1 MNNRTSLMIAY
12 SILLLCSLGLA
23 YVGINLRPAEGEPL
37 LFGLGVLATIF
48 TAATFP
54 IAFALTPAK
63 GAQQIKDNQAYSE
76 ALQHCVGLLRSI
88 NDRMM
93 ISDTAKRI
101 AFRERDQETLHQVIR
116 QEMNKGNLDIA
127 LSLADEMART
137 AGYEHEG
144 KEIQRQIIA
153 ARADKV
159 DRKVLEAISIFE
171 QMLSRHEWDDA
182 LTESHQLQQTFP
194 NSSRVK
200 HLTERVREAREQHK
214 KDLERQFL
222 EAARRDDVETAM
234 ELLTEL
240 DHYMTEKEAAPLLE
254 VARGVI
260 GKKRQNLGVQF
271 KLAVADHEWIDAL
284 HVGEQIIADF
294 PNTKMADEVHS
305 MMELLKERA
314 AGQQQAAR
322 NYGGL

>member
-1 MNNRTSLMIAY
+1 MYNRTLLTVVYSVLMI
-12 SILLLCSLGLA
+12 CSLVLFYA
-23 YVGINLRPAEGEPL
+23 GIDMRPVEGEPML
-37 LFGLGVLATIF
+37 LGLGALSIIF

-54 IAFALTPAK
+54 IAFALTPGNQK
-63 GAQQIKDNQAYSE
+63 QKSTNDQAYAES
-76 ALQHCVGLLRSI
+76 LQQVVGLLRSI
-88 NDRMM
+88 NDRLM

-101 AFRERDQETLHQVIR
+101 AFRERDQETLRQVIR
-116 QEMNKGNLDIA
+116 TEINRGNMEVA
-127 LSLADEMART
+127 LSLADEMSRT
-137 AGYEHEG
+137 PGYEHEG
-144 KEIQRQIIA
+144 QEIQRQINA
-153 ARADKV
+153 ARVDKM

-182 LTESHQLQQTFP
+182 LTEARQLQQTFP
-194 NSSRVK
+194 DSSRVK
-200 HLTERVREAREQHK
+200 HLSNRVREAREQHK

-234 ELLTEL
+234 DLLKEL

-305 MMELLKERA
+305 MMDLLKERA

-322 NYGGL
+322 NYGGI

>member
-1 MNNRTSLMIAY
+1 MYNRTLLMVVY
-12 SILLLCSLGLA
+12 SVLLICSVVLFF
-23 YVGINLRPAEGEPL
+23 VGINLRPAEGEPIL
-37 LFGLGVLATIF
+37 LGIGALAMIF

-54 IAFALTPAK
+54 IAYALTPAK
-63 GAQQIKDNQAYSE
+63 GKQDASSDKAYAESLQQVIG
-76 ALQHCVGLLRSI
+76 VLRSI

-101 AFRERDQETLHQVIR
+101 AFRERDQETLRQVIR
-116 QEMNKGNLDIA
+116 TEINRGNMETA
-127 LSLADEMART
+127 LSLAEEMSKT
-137 AGYEHEG
+137 PGYEHEG
-144 KEIQRQIIA
+144 QDIQRQIIA
-153 ARADKV
+153 ARADKM

-182 LTESHQLQQTFP
+182 LTEARQLQQTYP
-194 NSSRVK
+194 DSARVK
-200 HLTERVREAREQHK
+200 NLAARVREARESHK

-234 ELLTEL
+234 DLLKEL

-294 PNTKMADEVHS
+294 PNTKMADEVLS
-305 MMELLKERA
+305 MMDLLKERA

-322 NYGGL
+322 NYGGI

>member
-1 MNNRTSLMIAY
+1 MYNRLN
-12 SILLLCSLGLA
+12 LLIVYGTLLACSLVFL
-23 YVGINLRPAEGEPL
+23 YVGINLRPAEGEPIL
-37 LFGLGVLATIF
+37 MGLAALAVIF

-54 IAFALTPAK
+54 IAFALTPASGK
-63 GAQQIKDNQAYSE
+63 QKTKDDQVYAETLQQV
-76 ALQHCVGLLRSI
+76 VGLLRSI
-88 NDRMM
+88 NDRLM

-101 AFRERDQETLHQVIR
+101 AFRERDQETLRQVIR
-116 QEMNKGNLDIA
+116 TEINRGNMEIA
-127 LSLADEMART
+127 LSLAQEMIRT
-137 AGYEHEG
+137 PGYEHEG
-144 KEIQRQIIA
+144 QEIQRQIVA
-153 ARADKV
+153 ARADKM

-171 QMLSRHEWDDA
+171 QMLTRHEWDDA
-182 LTESHQLQQTFP
+182 LTEARQLQQTYP
-194 NSSRVK
+194 DSSRVK
-200 HLTERVREAREQHK
+200 SLPNRVREAREQHK
-214 KDLERQFL
+214 KDLERSFL

-234 ELLTEL
+234 ELIKEL

-294 PNTKMADEVHS
+294 PNTKMADEVLS
-305 MMELLKERA
+305 MMDLLKERA

>member
-1 MNNRTSLMIAY
+1 MHNRTLLMIVY
-12 SILLLCSLGLA
+12 SVLMICSLVLFFA
-23 YVGINLRPAEGEPL
+23 GINMRPAEGEPL
-37 LFGLGVLATIF
+37 LLGLGALAVIF
-48 TAATFP
+48 CSATFP
-54 IAFALTPAK
+54 IAYALTPSDKTQKASS
-63 GAQQIKDNQAYSE
+63 DQAYAE
-76 ALQHCVGLLRSI
+76 TLQQVVGLLRSI

-101 AFRERDQETLHQVIR
+101 AFRERDQETLRQVIR
-116 QEMNKGNLDIA
+116 TEINRGNMEIA
-127 LSLADEMART
+127 LSLADEMSRT
-137 AGYEHEG
+137 PGYEHEG
-144 KEIQRQIIA
+144 QEIQRQIVA
-153 ARADKV
+153 ARADKM
-159 DRKVLEAISIFE
+159 DRKVLEAVSIFE

-182 LTESHQLQQTFP
+182 LTEARQLQQTFP
-194 NSSRVK
+194 DSPRVK
-200 HLTERVREAREQHK
+200 DLASRVREAREQHK

-234 ELLTEL
+234 DLLKQL

-284 HVGEQIIADF
+284 HVGEQIMADF
-294 PNTKMADEVHS
+294 PNTKMADEVLS
-305 MMELLKERA
+305 MMDLLKERA

-322 NYGGL
+322 NYGGI

>member
-1 MNNRTSLMIAY
+1 MYNRTTLFAVY
-12 SILLLCSLGLA
+12 GLLLLCSIVFF
-23 YVGINLRPAEGEPL
+23 YVGIDLRPAEGEPIL
-37 LFGLGVLATIF
+37 LGLGALAIIF

-54 IAFALTPAK
+54 IAFALTPATNTK
-63 GAQQIKDNQAYSE
+63 PTAEKQAYAE
-76 ALQHCVGLLRSI
+76 TLQQVVGLLRSI
-88 NDRMM
+88 NDRLM

-101 AFRERDQETLHQVIR
+101 AFRERDQETLRQVIR
-116 QEMNKGNLDIA
+116 TEINRGNMEVA
-127 LSLADEMART
+127 LSLAEEMTRT

-144 KEIQRQIIA
+144 QEIQRQIIA
-153 ARADKV
+153 ARVDKM

-182 LTESHQLQQTFP
+182 LTEARQIQQTYP
-194 NSSRVK
+194 DSPRVK
-200 HLTERVREAREQHK
+200 SLPNRVRDAREQHK

-234 ELLTEL
+234 DLLKQL
-240 DHYMTEKEAAPLLE
+240 DHYMTEQEAAPLLE

-305 MMELLKERA
+305 MMDLLKERA

-322 NYGGL
+322 NYGGI

>member
-1 MNNRTSLMIAY
+1 MYNRTN
-12 SILLLCSLGLA
+12 LLIVYGTLLICSLVFL
-23 YVGINLRPAEGEPL
+23 YVGIQIRPEEGEPIL
-37 LFGLGVLATIF
+37 MGLGALSVIF
-48 TAATFP
+48 TLSTFP
-54 IAFALTPAK
+54 IAFALTPDPK
-63 GAQQIKDNQAYSE
+63 GAKAKSDQNYAESLQQV
-76 ALQHCVGLLRSI
+76 VGLLRSI
-88 NDRMM
+88 NDRLM

-101 AFRERDQETLHQVIR
+101 AFRERDQETLRQVIR
-116 QEMNKGNLDIA
+116 QEINRGNMEVA
-127 LSLADEMART
+127 LSLAEEMTRT
-137 AGYEHEG
+137 PGYEHEG
-144 KEIQRQIIA
+144 QEIKRQIIA
-153 ARADKV
+153 ARADKM
-159 DRKVLEAISIFE
+159 DRKVLEAINIFE

-182 LTESHQLQQTFP
+182 LTEARQLQQTFP
-194 NSSRVK
+194 DSARVK
-200 HLTERVREAREQHK
+200 DLPNRVREARAQHK

-234 ELLTEL
+234 ELIKQL
-240 DHYMTEKEAAPLLE
+240 DHYMTEQEAAPLLE

-305 MMELLKERA
+305 MMDLLKERA

-322 NYGGL
+322 NYGGI